1 MSASLASKTI
11 ALFAIVATLAAGEKP
26 NVSSFEEYVQ
36 VFRKSYGGSEEYA
49 TRKAIF
55 ESKAAAVVA
64 HNEAADR
71 GEVTWYE
78 AVNSLSDR
86 TELELAA
93 IRGYDRALGY
103 NRVNEHSVRLAVP
116 GHVVSSWVFF
126 YFFLLCR
133 IRLRALE
140 T

>member
-1 MSASLASKTI
+1 MMTASLVSK
-11 ALFAIVATLAAGEKP
+11 AVGLVAIVATLAAGEKP
-26 NVSSFEEYVQ
+26 SVSSFEEYVQ
-36 VFRKSYGGSEEYA
+36 LFRKTYDGSEEYA
-49 TRKAIF
+49 ARKAIF
-55 ESKAAAVVA
+55 ESKAAAVAA

-103 NRVNEHSVRLAVP
+103 NRVNEHSVSLFNRYL
-116 GHVVSSWVFF
+116 
-126 YFFLLCR
+126 
-133 IRLRALE
+133 
-140 T
+140 